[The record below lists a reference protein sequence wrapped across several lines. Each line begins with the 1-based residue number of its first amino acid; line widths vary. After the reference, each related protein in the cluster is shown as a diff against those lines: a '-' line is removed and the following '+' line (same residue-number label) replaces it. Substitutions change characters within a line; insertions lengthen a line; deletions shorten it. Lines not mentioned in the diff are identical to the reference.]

1 MNSNFLRS
9 LIALSQEGSI
19 ARAAQSQGL
28 TPTAISQRIKAL
40 EEQMGCCLTIRSGKT
55 VQLTEAGQRILPYT
69 KQLLRAEQD
78 LVNSLNQDRIS
89 GRLELGVIST
99 AMTSMIPGALNLLQ
113 NDQHD
118 LDIKLHPGTSKQ
130 LYNQLLSDDLDAIII
145 SAPPFSL
152 PKEFKVKTIT
162 QEPLC
167 LISAKGSLPEH
178 TQQKACTEL
187 PELPAELINRLRKK
201 PFIRYDHRAWGG
213 KLVTQFLRD
222 HKMSVHDFCELD
234 ALEAITVLVN
244 SDLGFALIP
253 DWRGPWP
260 EDLKLNKI
268 TITNTRYYRKT
279 ILLRKTSTAKET
291 AISYFEKLLN
301 SLQTR

>member
-1 MNSNFLRS
+1 MNSDFLRS

-28 TPTAISQRIKAL
+28 TATAISQRIKAL
-40 EEQMGCCLTIRSGKT
+40 EEQVGSCLTIRSGKT
-55 VQLTEAGQRILPYT
+55 VQLTEAGQRILPHA

-78 LVNSLNQDRIS
+78 LVNSLNHDRIS

-99 AMTSMIPGALNLLQ
+99 AMTGIVPGTLKLLQ

-118 LDIKLHPGTSKQ
+118 LDIKLHPGTSEQ
-130 LYNQLLSDDLDAIII
+130 LYNRLLSNDLDAIII
-145 SAPPFSL
+145 SAPPFFL
-152 PKEFKVKTIT
+152 PKEFKAEVVN

-167 LISAKGSLPEH
+167 LITAQRALPGSLFKGTE
-178 TQQKACTEL
+178 TEL
-187 PELPAELINRLRKK
+187 SKLTAKLINELRHK
-201 PFIRYDHRAWGG
+201 PFIRYDHRSWGG

-222 HKMSVHDFCELD
+222 HKISVREFCELD

-260 EDLKLNKI
+260 EGLDLNKI
-268 TITNTRYYRKT
+268 VIPDTRYYRKT
-279 ILLRKTSTAKET
+279 ILLHRVSTAKET
-291 AISYFEKLLN
+291 AISYFGKLLI
-301 SLQTR
+301 STQTR